1 MRVVYVTSTA
11 WHPRAA
17 GKPLLERCGPRRS
30 MSSPRPTFG
39 SGVTSLAD
47 TDSPRY
53 PAIVT
58 CGRLERTRGRYRFL
72 FVPRCPSVL
81 PAELRDAICTGD
93 FRRVQEPISRPLVE
107 VHALAGK
114 GFSLVPMTMPFGV
127 PEEAAIDGNRHRDAV
142 ALSLGE
148 QRTKPTHPD
157 EHARGAE
164 QLDGDRHQQG
174 V

>member
-58 CGRLERTRGRYRFL
+58 CGCLERTLGRYRFL

-81 PAELRDAICTGD
+81 PAERRDAISTGD
-93 FRRVQEPISRPLVE
+93 FRRVQDPISRPLVE
-107 VHALAGK
+107 VH
-114 GFSLVPMTMPFGV
+114 VP
-127 PEEAAIDGNRHRDAV
+127 
-142 ALSLGE
+142 SW
-148 QRTKPTHPD
+148 
-157 EHARGAE
+157 
-164 QLDGDRHQQG
+164 QG
-174 V
+174 VLARPDDLAIRRPRRRGDCREPAPRCRRAAARPGAHAA

>member
-93 FRRVQEPISRPLVE
+93 FRRVQDPISRPLVA
-107 VHALAGK
+107 VH
-114 GFSLVPMTMPFGV
+114 VP
-127 PEEAAIDGNRHRDAV
+127 
-142 ALSLGE
+142 SW
-148 QRTKPTHPD
+148 
-157 EHARGAE
+157 
-164 QLDGDRHQQG
+164 QG
-174 V
+174 VLPRPDALPIRRP